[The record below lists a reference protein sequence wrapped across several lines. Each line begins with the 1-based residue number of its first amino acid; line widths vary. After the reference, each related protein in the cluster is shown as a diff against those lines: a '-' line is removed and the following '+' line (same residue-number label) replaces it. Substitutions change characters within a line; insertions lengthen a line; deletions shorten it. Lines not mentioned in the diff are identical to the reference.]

1 MRIRIQVGA
10 ILLAATF
17 LATFLSILF
26 GCYPVK
32 KHWQINPD
40 PGSQKFHSSHDLMTA
55 NVHRSLSTCY
65 LKATSRG
72 PNHIEH
78 IN

>member
-10 ILLAATF
+10 VLLAVTF

-40 PGSQKFHSSHDLMTA
+40 PGSQQFSPLI
-55 NVHRSLSTCY
+55 V
-65 LKATSRG
+65 
-72 PNHIEH
+72 
-78 IN
+78 